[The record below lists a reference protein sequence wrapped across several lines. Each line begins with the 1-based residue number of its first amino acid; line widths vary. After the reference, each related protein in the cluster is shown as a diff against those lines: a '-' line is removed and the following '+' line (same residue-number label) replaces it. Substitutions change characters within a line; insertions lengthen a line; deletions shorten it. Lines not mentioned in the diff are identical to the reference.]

1 MTANFQYLP
10 LYVGCD
16 TNKGKFIGIINN
28 TLLIHTKE
36 KLFEEYDAQLLGH
49 TIFLY
54 LRYLSDLTDEQ
65 SKELI
70 KKGFSIGRPNGY
82 TFSNYGFL
90 YLITLSIDLFGLINS
105 GIAKDIKILTKEDF
119 VD

>member
-1 MTANFQYLP
+1 MTSHYQYLS

-16 TNKGKFIGIINN
+16 TNKGKFIGILNN
-28 TLLIHTKE
+28 TLLIHTKV
-36 KLFEEYDAQLLGH
+36 KPFEEYDVQLLGH

-54 LRYLSDLTDEQ
+54 LRKLSDFTDEQ

-90 YLITLSIDLFGLINS
+90 YLITLSVDLFGLINS
-105 GIAKDIKILTKEDF
+105 GVAKDIKMLTKEDYI
-119 VD
+119 D